1 MSRLEKTL
9 NDKNCKKKSKSI
21 YRTMFMFIMIII
33 TVGSIF
39 LIDYRVNEVLG
50 DDSKNNL
57 IKYLNIF

>member
-21 YRTMFMFIMIII
+21 CRIMFMFIMIII

>member
-21 YRTMFMFIMIII
+21 CRTMFMFIMIII

-39 LIDYRVNEVLG
+39 LIDHRVNEVLG